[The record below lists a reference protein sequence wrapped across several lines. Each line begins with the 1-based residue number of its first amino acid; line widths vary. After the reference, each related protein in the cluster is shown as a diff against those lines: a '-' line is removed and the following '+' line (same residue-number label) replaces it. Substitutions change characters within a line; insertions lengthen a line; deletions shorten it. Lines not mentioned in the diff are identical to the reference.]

1 MLIKGN
7 VVYRNRIV
15 IMGDWGR
22 ITTHFVLS
30 RQTKKDIFAPPYKN
44 TLTLIFM
51 NIKNKFG
58 VIKFDAV
65 DFGRDVTFLLLGE
78 T

>member
-15 IMGDWGR
+15 TKG
-22 ITTHFVLS
+22 TNHNAFCTLP
-30 RQTKKDIFAPPYKN
+30 QTKKDIFAPPYKN